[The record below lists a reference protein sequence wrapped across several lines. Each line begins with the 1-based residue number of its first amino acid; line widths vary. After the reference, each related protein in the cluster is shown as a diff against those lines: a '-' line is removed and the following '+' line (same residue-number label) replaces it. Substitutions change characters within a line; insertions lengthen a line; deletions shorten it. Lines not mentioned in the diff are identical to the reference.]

1 MFNKNMED
9 LAMTLVRRNQNYY
22 PTFPTFF
29 DNLFNRNLMD
39 WDNLNF
45 SETNTTIPAVNV
57 KEDTDKFQIEVAAP
71 GMKKDDFRLK
81 LENNVLNICSER
93 KEEKE
98 EKKENYSRKEFSY
111 QSFQRSFNL
120 PEGHILSDKIS
131 ARYNEGILTVE
142 LPKREEVKPQ
152 PPKEI
157 NIS

>member
-1 MFNKNMED
+1 
-9 LAMTLVRRNQNYY
+9 MTLVRRNQNYY

-29 DNLFNRNLMD
+29 DNFLNRGLMD
-39 WDNLNF
+39 WENLNF

-57 KEDTDKFQIEVAAP
+57 KEDNDKFQIEVAAP
-71 GMKKDDFRLK
+71 GMKKEDFKLK
-81 LENNVLNICSER
+81 LENNVLTICSEL

-98 EKKENYSRKEFSY
+98 EKKENYSRREFSY

-120 PEGHILSDKIS
+120 PQGHVQVENIAAK
-131 ARYNEGILTVE
+131 YNDGILTVE

-157 NIS
+157 KIS